1 MVSMC
6 GGGQEPAGVAAALAM
21 LDRAL
26 DALNAADVGS
36 LPAAVQA
43 EALRA
48 LGRAEAKQ
56 TAARAQ
62 VLAAFTAQSSYED
75 DGHGS
80 ARVWLRWQTQ
90 ITSGAAAGAVGWMRR
105 LAGHPVIGR
114 ALAAG
119 QISPSWAPARSTT
132 CAPAPTAAPPPFP
145 T

>member
-1 MVSMC
+1 MC
-6 GGGQEPAGVAAALAM
+6 GGQEPAGAGVGAALGM

-36 LPAAVQA
+36 LPAGVQA
-43 EALRA
+43 ETLRA

-62 VLAAFTAQSSYED
+62 VLAAFTARDGYQD

-80 ARVWLRWQTQ
+80 ARVWLTWQTQ
-90 ITSGAAAGAVGWMRR
+90 VSAGAAAGAVGWVRR
-105 LAGHPVIGR
+105 LAVHPVIGR

-119 QISPSWAPARSTT
+119 AG
-132 CAPAPTAAPPPFP
+132 FP
-145 T
+145 VVGA